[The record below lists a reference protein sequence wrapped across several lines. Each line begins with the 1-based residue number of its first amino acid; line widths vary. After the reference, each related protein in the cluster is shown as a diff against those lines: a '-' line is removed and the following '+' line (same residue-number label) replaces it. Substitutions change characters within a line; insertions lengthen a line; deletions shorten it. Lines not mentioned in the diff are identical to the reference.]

1 MAKRRGASKFDNRYL
16 LAIIPL
22 AIVGLIVYNFSDIVT
37 YVLIGWV
44 ISMIGAPAVVFLRKY
59 LGKGLAAGI
68 TLMGFVLILVFLTS
82 IFIPPISKQAR
93 QLAGIDYNALI
104 KSLEEPISDWEE
116 WATDKGLLAPMGDE
130 NATDTHL
137 TNENEFVHTEILDID
152 SLLATKYI
160 MDSTVRNDN
169 ITLLI
174 KINGSEF
181 QKETSIESE
190 EERLTFFEQAKT
202 NLYEF
207 LNPSII
213 PQLFKSLVGTLGN
226 FLVGLMS
233 VLFISFFFLKEQ
245 GLFNT
250 MLSGIVPDK
259 HEKNVLQAVSES
271 STMLIRYFIGVLAQV
286 TIITIFV
293 TIALSILGVKNALLI
308 GFFAALMNIIPY
320 IGPIIGAAFATVITI
335 SSNLEMP
342 FYPVEGIDQPVLIY
356 LLVKVFIV
364 FGIMQLLDNF
374 ILQPNIFSKS
384 VKAHPLEIFII
395 VLAGANIGG
404 VAGMVLA
411 IPAYT
416 IVRVIAKVFLSEFK
430 VVQSLTKGL

>member
-1 MAKRRGASKFDNRYL
+1 MARQKGTLGFDNRYL

-22 AIVGLIVYNFSDIVT
+22 IIVGWLLFKFSDIVS

-44 ISMIGAPAVVFLRKY
+44 ISMIGAPVVVFLRKY

-68 TLMGFVLILVFLTS
+68 TLGGFVLILVILTS

-93 QLAGIDYNALI
+93 QLAGIDYSQLI
-104 KSLEEPISDWEE
+104 VNLEEPISDWEQ
-116 WATDKGLLAPMGDE
+116 WATDKGFLAPIEEEVTIDE
-130 NATDTHL
+130 KARDQK
-137 TNENEFVHTEILDID
+137 FIHTEILDID
-152 SLLATKYI
+152 SLLSNKYAA
-160 MDSTVRNDN
+160 DSVVRNEN

-174 KINGSEF
+174 KIDGSELNDDSDD
-181 QKETSIESE
+181 KTVV
-190 EERLTFFEQAKT
+190 ERKTFFEQAKS
-202 NLYEF
+202 NIYGF
-207 LNPSII
+207 LNPSVI
-213 PQLFKSLVGTLGN
+213 PQLFTSVVGTLGN
-226 FLVGLMS
+226 FLIGLLS

-250 MLSGIVPDK
+250 MLAGIVPDK
-259 HEKNVLQAVSES
+259 QEKKVMQAVSES

-320 IGPIIGAAFATVITI
+320 VGPIIGAIFAAMITI
-335 SSNLEMP
+335 SSNLGMP
-342 FYPVEGIDQPVLIY
+342 FYPVEGIDQPTLMY
-356 LLVKVFIV
+356 LLIKVFVV
-364 FGIMQLLDNF
+364 FGIMQMLDNF

-384 VKAHPLEIFII
+384 VKAHPLEIFLI
-395 VLAGANIGG
+395 VLIGANIGG
-404 VAGMVLA
+404 IIGMVLA

-416 IVRVIAKVFLSEFK
+416 VVRVIAKVFLSEFK